1 MRGGQTRGRVERAVR
16 GDEDVAAE
24 VDGDCFGGFVFV
36 FGLRR
41 GGGGGGSS
49 GRGGGAWGGLLAHE
63 VAADDDVVLDDGLAG
78 EDDVRRAVEEGA
90 AGDFVAGVLRRERS
104 VS

>member
-1 MRGGQTRGRVERAVR
+1 MRGGQARGRVERAVR

-41 GGGGGGSS
+41 GVGGSS
-49 GRGGGAWGGLLAHE
+49 GREGGAWGGLLAHE

>member
-1 MRGGQTRGRVERAVR
+1 MRGGQARGRVESAVR

-24 VDGDCFGGFVFV
+24 VDGDCFGRFVLV
-36 FGLRR
+36 SGLS

-63 VAADDDVVLDDGLAG
+63 VAADDNVVLDDGLAG
-78 EDDVRRAVEEGA
+78 KDDVRRAVEEGA